1 MKENFTQLKLYII
14 GLFGALTSL
23 LGVLAVPI
31 YILILANLIDYF
43 TGIYASQSRGQK
55 ISSYAGIRGIVK
67 KVCMWLLIIVGV
79 LIDDLIIYTASTV
92 GVNVPFTFLIA
103 CIVAIWLCANEIIS
117 ILENIGDILG
127 EDMPKFLLPLVKNI
141 RSQVEEKI
149 NVKDGE

>member
-1 MKENFTQLKLYII
+1 MQENFTEIKMLII
-14 GLFGALTSL
+14 TIFGALTSF

-31 YILILANLIDYF
+31 YILVCANLIDYC
-43 TGIYASQSRGQK
+43 TGVYASKSRGQM
-55 ISSYAGIRGIVK
+55 ISSYAGIKGIVK
-67 KVCMWLLIIVGV
+67 KICMWLLIIVGV
-79 LIDDLIIYTASTV
+79 MIDDLIIYSASTV

-103 CIVAIWLCANEIIS
+103 CVVAIWLCANEIIS

-149 NVKDGE
+149 NVKEGE